1 LRHKH
6 SKDQVNENFH
16 SQAELAFSTSLNT
29 FKKQA
34 AALVVEGSG
43 WGEHV
48 SAHEKDLAFQLRALI
63 NNARE
68 KELDKL
74 QSLTL
79 QQAKDRIEQIVN
91 APIYELNPGF
101 WEEIKTP
108 YMTELKDLAS
118 SCDQI
123 LKQGF
128 QCNEPEV
135 NQFMQS
141 LEATLH
147 QFTVEYVRRL
157 FRDINTNL
165 LRKFSKG
172 FKKDNDGKTRDWR
185 AIEEAKIREIW
196 SACRNDMLNVIKEF
210 KYIKMSRTALTEA
223 LEESRKPIT

>member
-1 LRHKH
+1 MYTKTKRDLVATLISQHLYLCFESQLKLVRSKIYERFEKEALRHRN
-6 SKDQVNENFH
+6 SKEQVNENFH
-16 SQAELAFSTSLNT
+16 EQAENAFINAIKE

-34 AALVVEGSG
+34 ANLVVEGSG
-43 WGEHV
+43 WGEQV

-91 APIYELNPGF
+91 APIYELNPDF

-108 YMTELKDLAS
+108 YLTELRDLAT

-128 QCNEPEV
+128 
-135 NQFMQS
+135 
-141 LEATLH
+141 
-147 QFTVEYVRRL
+147 
-157 FRDINTNL
+157 
-165 LRKFSKG
+165 
-172 FKKDNDGKTRDWR
+172 
-185 AIEEAKIREIW
+185 
-196 SACRNDMLNVIKEF
+196 
-210 KYIKMSRTALTEA
+210 
-223 LEESRKPIT
+223 